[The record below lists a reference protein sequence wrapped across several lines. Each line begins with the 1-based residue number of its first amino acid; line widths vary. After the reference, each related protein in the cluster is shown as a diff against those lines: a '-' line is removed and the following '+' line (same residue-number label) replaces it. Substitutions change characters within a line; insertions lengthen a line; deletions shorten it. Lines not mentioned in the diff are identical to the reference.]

1 MSGETVIYKNE
12 MNLVPLRRFTA
23 TEINL
28 FFAMCNKLK
37 EQDTNTLHLSFD
49 ELKELSNY
57 NPETRNINRFV
68 DDLQRVYDKMLDIR
82 YTIRTETKIK
92 KFVLFYK
99 YEIDIS
105 ERYLEIATSP
115 DLKYI
120 LNSITNNFT
129 KFELKE
135 MTHLKSTYAKNMFR
149 MLKQYKHSGYMK
161 IRVEDFRE
169 RLDIP
174 NSYRMSNI
182 NQFVLTPIIRE
193 LSTIFSNLKINKIK
207 AKKGRKIEWL
217 EFIFDAEKCI
227 HSKRKPERQDKI
239 MSKRYSSRE
248 KTPKWLEKN
257 IYTQSHKIYNE
268 DTKLRQDREAFQRQ
282 LKEKWENRE

>member
-12 MNLVPLRRFTA
+12 MNLVPLRRFTS

-57 NPETRNINRFV
+57 SPETRNINRFV
-68 DDLQRVYDKMLDIR
+68 KDLDDVYKKMLEL
-82 YTIRTETKIK
+82 TIKYEDDEVIER
-92 KFVLFYK
+92 FVLFNHYK
-99 YEIDIS
+99 IHKRDQ
-105 ERYLEIATSP
+105 YLEISTSP
-115 DLKYI
+115 NLKHI

-135 MTHLKSTYAKNMFR
+135 MTYLKSTYSKNMFR
-149 MLKQYKHSGYMK
+149 LLKQYKHTGYMK
-161 IRVEDFRE
+161 IKIEDFRE

-174 NSYRMSNI
+174 KSYRMTDI
-182 NQFVLTPIIRE
+182 NKNVFKPVITE
-193 LSTIFSNLKINKIK
+193 LSSIFNNLNINKIK

-217 EFIFDAEKCI
+217 EFIFDAEKRI
-227 HSKRKPERQDKI
+227 HSKRQPQMANIGKSRQYI
-239 MSKRYSSRE
+239 SRE
-248 KTPKWLEKN
+248 KTPIWLTNPEESKDTTDPDFEK
-257 IYTQSHKIYNE
+257 
-268 DTKLRQDREAFQRQ
+268 DREAFLKQ
-282 LKEKWENRE
+282 LEVNWEE

>member
-1 MSGETVIYKNE
+1 
-12 MNLVPLRRFTA
+12 
-23 TEINL
+23 
-28 FFAMCNKLK
+28 
-37 EQDTNTLHLSFD
+37 
-49 ELKELSNY
+49 
-57 NPETRNINRFV
+57 
-68 DDLQRVYDKMLDIR
+68 MLDIR

-120 LNSITNNFT
+120 LNSITSNFT

-149 MLKQYKHSGYMK
+149 ILKQYKHTGYMK
-161 IRVEDFRE
+161 IKIDDFRE

-182 NQFVLTPIIRE
+182 NQFVLNPIIKE
-193 LSTIFSNLKINKIK
+193 LSTIFKNLHINKIK

-217 EFIFDAEKCI
+217 EFTFDAEKRI
-227 HSKRKPERQDKI
+227 HSKRQPQMANIGKSRQYI
-239 MSKRYSSRE
+239 NRE
-248 KTPKWLEKN
+248 KTPKWLEERTYEKQPQN
-257 IYTQSHKIYNE
+257 KYDPQLESK
-268 DTKLRQDREAFQRQ
+268 REAFQRR
-282 LKEKWENRE
+282 LKEKWGDN

>member
-1 MSGETVIYKNE
+1 
-12 MNLVPLRRFTA
+12 
-23 TEINL
+23 
-28 FFAMCNKLK
+28 MCNKLK

-49 ELKELSNY
+49 ELKKLSNY
-57 NPETRNINRFV
+57 SPETRNIKRFV

-120 LNSITNNFT
+120 LNSITSNFT

-149 MLKQYKHSGYMK
+149 ILKQYKHTGYMK
-161 IRVEDFRE
+161 IKIDDFRE
-169 RLDIP
+169 RLDVP
-174 NSYRMSNI
+174 KSYRMTDI
-182 NQFVLTPIIRE
+182 NKNVLKPIVTE
-193 LSTIFSNLKINKIK
+193 LNTIFNNLHINKIK

-248 KTPKWLEKN
+248 KTPKWLEKK

-282 LKEKWENRE
+282 LKEKWENK

>member
-1 MSGETVIYKNE
+1 
-12 MNLVPLRRFTA
+12 
-23 TEINL
+23 
-28 FFAMCNKLK
+28 MCNKLK

-49 ELKELSNY
+49 ELKKLSNY
-57 NPETRNINRFV
+57 SPETRNIKRFV

-120 LNSITNNFT
+120 LNSITSNFT

-149 MLKQYKHSGYMK
+149 ILKQYKHTGYMK
-161 IRVEDFRE
+161 IKIEDFRE

-182 NQFVLTPIIRE
+182 DQFVLNPIIKE
-193 LSTIFSNLKINKIK
+193 LSTIFKNLHINKIK

-217 EFIFDAEKCI
+217 EFTFDAEKRI
-227 HSKRKPERQDKI
+227 HNKRQPQPQMANIDKPRQYI
-239 MSKRYSSRE
+239 SRE
-248 KTPKWLEKN
+248 KTPKWLEERWFCCKVKN
-257 IYTQSHKIYNE
+257 HVIFILKNE
-268 DTKLRQDREAFQRQ
+268 K
-282 LKEKWENRE
+282 

>member
-12 MNLVPLRRFTA
+12 MNLVPLRRFTS

-120 LNSITNNFT
+120 LNSITDNFT

-161 IRVEDFRE
+161 IKIEDFRE

-182 NQFVLTPIIRE
+182 NQFVLTPIIKE
-193 LSTIFSNLKINKIK
+193 LSTIFNNLHINKIK

-217 EFIFDAEKCI
+217 EFTFDAEKRI
-227 HSKRKPERQDKI
+227 HNKRQLQMTNVGKQRQYI
-239 MSKRYSSRE
+239 NRE
-248 KTPKWLEKN
+248 KTPKWLDE
-257 IYTQSHKIYNE
+257 KIYKQSQESHDE
-268 DTKLRQDREAFQRQ
+268 DEKLKRDREAFQRQ
-282 LKEKWENRE
+282 LEEKWKE

>member
-193 LSTIFSNLKINKIK
+193 LSTIFNNLKINKIK
-207 AKKGRKIEWL
+207 AKKGRKIKWL
-217 EFIFDAEKCI
+217 EFTFDAEKRI
-227 HSKRKPERQDKI
+227 HSKQQPQMSNTDKPRQYI
-239 MSKRYSSRE
+239 ILE
-248 KTPKWLEKN
+248 KTPKWLKDKNQQDEKPN
-257 IYTQSHKIYNE
+257 NNDAQFEK
-268 DTKLRQDREAFQRQ
+268 DREAFRAQ
-282 LKEKWENRE
+282 LEQDWED

>member
-37 EQDTNTLHLSFD
+37 EQDTNKLHLSFD
-49 ELKELSNY
+49 ELKKLSNY
-57 NPETRNINRFV
+57 SPKTHNINRFV
-68 DDLQRVYDKMLDIR
+68 DDLQRVYDKMLDIL
-82 YTIRTETKIK
+82 YTIKTETKIK

-105 ERYLEIATSP
+105 DRYLEIATSP

-135 MTHLKSTYAKNMFR
+135 MTHLKSTYAKNMFIL
-149 MLKQYKHSGYMK
+149 LKQYKHTGYVK
-161 IRVEDFRE
+161 INIADFKN

-174 NSYRMSNI
+174 KTYQMNDITKR
-182 NQFVLTPIIRE
+182 VLKPIINE
-193 LSTIFSNLKINKIK
+193 LFSIFNNLNINKIK
-207 AKKGRKIEWL
+207 AKKGRKIKWL
-217 EFIFDAEKCI
+217 EFTFDAEKRI
-227 HSKRKPERQDKI
+227 HNKRQSKTTNVGKQRQYI
-239 MSKRYSSRE
+239 SRE
-248 KTPKWLEKN
+248 KTPNWLENPTYKN
-257 IYTQSHKIYNE
+257 KEHETDDPQFEKE
-268 DTKLRQDREAFQRQ
+268 REAFLKQ
-282 LKEKWENRE
+282 LKMDWEE